1 MDDHKSEDQ
10 HLVAAAQH
18 ILKALAA
25 SKAVSDDLRKTLLDF
40 DIHLSAMSIV
50 ERSIKQLERKIK
62 FAEGKIM
69 AWKAKNSMIWDCS
82 SKESSEYLEAVSEIQ
97 AALHNLQSLNEHD
110 KDKELLGRANRI
122 LQVAIAKLEEELV
135 HILVKHKQ
143 YLEPESFANEAGSVD
158 LVNPALIPDLKS
170 IANVMFGSK
179 YHQEFCQT
187 FISSRRHALDEFF
200 VVLEI
205 ERFSNENVMKMEG
218 NCLNR
223 EIKKWIRAVKIVF
236 QVYLVAERR
245 LCKQILGDFND
256 SVYQFCFAEIT
267 LSFVLKLLNFGEA
280 VATGNRSPEKLFC
293 FLDIYEV
300 LENLAVYV
308 DILFFEEFGSFVRD
322 EFHKLL
328 NKFGEAS
335 KFTFLAFKSAIAND
349 PSKAR
354 FPGGGVHHLTKYVM
368 NFIKTLAE
376 YGEALNLLLADE
388 TPADPDDDGHPLA
401 REFWS
406 VAATLES
413 NLINKSKLYKDVALQ
428 HVFMMN
434 NIHYM
439 VQKAKSSELSLVFG
453 DRWLRRHIAK
463 FRDNA
468 RSYERVTWGPIL
480 SILKQENTESNCTS
494 SKENLKKKC
503 KDFNASFS
511 ETYRS
516 QTGWCIPDTELRE
529 DVQILISQK
538 VVHAYRQF
546 TGRYSSSIDE
556 KWKKYT
562 VDDIENY
569 VLDLFVGSPKS
580 LHYFSSSAQILKRDK
595 SV

>member
-69 AWKAKNSMIWDCS
+69 TWKAKNSMIWDCG
-82 SKESSEYLEAVSEIQ
+82 SKESSEYLE
-97 AALHNLQSLNEHD
+97 
-110 KDKELLGRANRI
+110 
-122 LQVAIAKLEEELV
+122 AKLEEELV

-187 FISSRRHALDEFF
+187 FISSRRDALDEFF

-236 QVYLVAERR
+236 QVYLVAEKR

-280 VATGNRSPEKLFC
+280 VAMGNRSPEKLFC

-335 KFTFLAFKSAIAND
+335 KFTFLAFKNAIAND

-388 TPADPDDDGHPLA
+388 TPADPEGNDDDDSHPLA
-401 REFWS
+401 GEFWS

-413 NLINKSKLYKDVALQ
+413 NLISKSKLYKDVALQ

-453 DRWLRRHIAK
+453 DRWLRRHVAK

-480 SILKQENTESNCTS
+480 SILKQENAELNCTS

-516 QTGWCIPDTELRE
+516 QTGWYIPDTELRE
-529 DVQILISQK
+529 DVQISISQK

-546 TGRYSSSIDE
+546 TGRYSSTIDE
-556 KWKKYT
+556 KWKKHT